1 MYTYVQS
8 LNEQGWLIL
17 LMENRSHKALY
28 IMKIESLFFLNIEL
42 VFVNRLT
49 EDFKDLEFMQDKE
62 QREK

>member
-49 EDFKDLEFMQDKE
+49 EDFKELEFMQDKE
-62 QREK
+62 QRGK